1 MSKKPDQKKGK
12 LKGTWMMFR
21 NLPYVYFLCG
31 VGLIYIAN
39 AHYAEKKMRR
49 IQHLTK
55 EVEQLRWQ
63 YNSLKSDYLYQSTES
78 QIQHNVSSLELSDRN
93 NAPRAIEKKQRR

>member
-1 MSKKPDQKKGK
+1 MSKKPKQNKGK

-31 VGLIYIAN
+31 IGLVYIAN
-39 AHYAEKKMRR
+39 AHYAEKKMRK
-49 IQHLTK
+49 IQRLTK
-55 EVEQLRWQ
+55 EVEELRWQ

-78 QIQHNVSSLELSDRN
+78 QIQQKVTSLELSDRN
-93 NAPRAIEKKQRR
+93 NAPKAIEKKQRR